1 MKPMIQVD
9 NLWFDYDPDHTSRD
23 EWTLQNIQ
31 LAIHLGEF
39 VSIIGPNGSGK
50 STLAKLLN
58 GLILPTEGSLMIAG
72 VSTQDEEFRWQIRSR
87 VGMVFQNPDNQ
98 IVASTVEDDIAF
110 GLENLGISRAEMK
123 KRMEQ
128 VLILTGLV
136 GLEKQDPHSLS
147 GGQKQRL
154 AIAGVLAMQPD
165 IIILDEATSMLD
177 PQGKKEVLEIVQK
190 LHRDERKT
198 IIQVTHKA
206 EEAFMGERIIVMD
219 QGRIHLDMPS
229 DQLYPNAMCLKERG
243 LDVPLAIE
251 LHHRLR
257 QQGLPLP
264 ERISSEEELVHAL
277 WTLLPNK

>member
-1 MKPMIQVD
+1 MEPIINVN
-9 NLWFDYDPDHTSRD
+9 NLWFDYAPEQAPRD
-23 EWTLQNIQ
+23 KWALQEINLSIQ
-31 LAIHLGEF
+31 SGEF

-50 STLAKLLN
+50 STFAKLMN
-58 GLILPTEGSLMIAG
+58 GLLLPTEGSLTVAG
-72 VSTQDEEFRWQIRSR
+72 ISTFNEDHIWQIRRR

-110 GLENLGISRAEMK
+110 GMENLGIPRAEMK
-123 KRMEQ
+123 ERMEQ
-128 VLILTGLV
+128 VLSLTGLV

-165 IIILDEATSMLD
+165 VIILDEATSMLD
-177 PQGKKEVLEIVQK
+177 PQGKKEVWDIVQK
-190 LHRDERKT
+190 LHREKNKT

-206 EEAFMGERIIVMD
+206 EEAFMGKRIIVIAE
-219 QGRIHLDMPS
+219 GRIQLDMPS
-229 DQLYPNAMCLKERG
+229 HQLYPNAMCLKKWE
-243 LDVPLAIE
+243 LDVPLAVE
-251 LHHRLR
+251 LHHVLC

-264 ERISSEEELVHAL
+264 NKISSEEELVHAL